1 MEAKE
6 AIKAFLREHTNA
18 NTRKAYNYT
27 LYLYLDYA
35 IANHFDIIKGSKK
48 DLRKAIQ
55 DFLWENEWKRK
66 TAKYRLAAVKSFY
79 NWLVR
84 AEGVRADNPA
94 DLLEPEK
101 EVEKYVEIPYP
112 TAELADK
119 LERSIERAR
128 DEWAIRDLA
137 IVLLLRQT
145 GLRSHE
151 LLALETSDID
161 PENGRLVVRNGKGG
175 KPRYVAFSKVTAR
188 YLIQVYAPAYQIRLV
203 MFPSSGNRRAISR
216 QTLWNILRRRCGE
229 AHFTEYE
236 VRRCES
242 PHSWRHLWTTEMI
255 KKRIHPSII
264 KAMGGWSTDNMIQRY
279 MLQQE
284 LTYIAAED

>member
-6 AIKAFLREHTNA
+6 AINAFLREHTNA
-18 NTRKAYNYT
+18 NTRKAYKYT
-27 LYLYLDYA
+27 LDLFLDYA
-35 IANHFDIIKGSKK
+35 ILTRFDIINGQKR
-48 DLRKAIQ
+48 DLRKLIQ
-55 DFLWENEWKRK
+55 DFLWENEWSRK
-66 TAKYRLAAVKSFY
+66 TAKYRLAAIKSFY

-84 AEGVRADNPA
+84 AEGIRLDNPA

-112 TAELADK
+112 TSELADR
-119 LERSIERAR
+119 LERSIEKAR

-137 IVLLLRQT
+137 IVLLLRRA

-151 LLALETSDID
+151 LLALERDDID
-161 PENGRLVVRNGKGG
+161 PEKGRLVVRNGKGS

-188 YLIQVYAPAYQIRLV
+188 YLAQVYAPAYGIRVV
-203 MFPSSGNRRAISR
+203 MFPSNGNNRAISR
-216 QTLWNILRRRCGE
+216 QTLWNILRRRCDQ
-229 AHFTEYE
+229 AHFTEHE

-242 PHSWRHLWTTEMI
+242 PHSWRHLWTTECI
-255 KKRIHPSII
+255 KKNIHPSII

>member
-6 AIKAFLREHTNA
+6 AIKAFLREKNNE
-18 NTRKAYNYT
+18 NTRKAYKYT
-27 LYLYLDYA
+27 LVLYRKYA
-35 IANHFDIIKGSKK
+35 IANNLDMINGSKHY
-48 DLRKAIQ
+48 LRKLIQ
-55 DFLWENEWKRK
+55 DFLWENGWSRK
-66 TAKYRLAAVKSFY
+66 TAKYRLAALKSFY

-84 AEGVRADNPA
+84 ALGVRLDNPA

-112 TAELADK
+112 TSELADK
-119 LERSIERAR
+119 LERSIGSAS

-151 LLALETSDID
+151 LLALELDDID
-161 PENGRLVVRNGKGG
+161 SESGRLVVRNGKGG
-175 KPRYVAFSKVTAR
+175 KHRYVAFSKVTAR
-188 YLIQVYAPAYQIRLV
+188 FLAKVYAPAYGIRVV
-203 MFPSSGNRRAISR
+203 MFPSNGNRRAISR
-216 QTLWNILRRRCGE
+216 QTLWNILRRRCDQ

-242 PHSWRHLWTTEMI
+242 PHSWRHLWTTECI
-255 KKRIHPSII
+255 ERNIHPSLI

-279 MLQQE
+279 MEEKE
-284 LTYIAAED
+284 LTYIAAE